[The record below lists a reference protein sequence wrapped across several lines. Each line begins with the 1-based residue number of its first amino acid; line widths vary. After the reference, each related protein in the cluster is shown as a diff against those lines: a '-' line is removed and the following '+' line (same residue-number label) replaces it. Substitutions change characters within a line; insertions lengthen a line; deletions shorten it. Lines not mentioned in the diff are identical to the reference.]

1 MNMRN
6 IMSMDS
12 DGKVVQT
19 RLGTDEY
26 ERLRRVADAEGLS
39 LKEAL
44 RRAATEF
51 AATHARHDPDDP
63 FFAEMPDEGE
73 VDGEDLTA
81 TETES
86 YLYGEE

>member
-1 MNMRN
+1 
-6 IMSMDS
+6 MDS
-12 DGKVVQT
+12 DETVVQT
-19 RLGTDEY
+19 RLGKDEY

-51 AATHARHDPDDP
+51 TTTHGRHDPDDP
-63 FFAEMPDEGE
+63 FFDEMPDDEATGS
-73 VDGEDLTA
+73 EDLTA

>member
-1 MNMRN
+1 MNMRAV
-6 IMSMDS
+6 MSMDS
-12 DGKVVQT
+12 DEKVVQT
-19 RLGTDEY
+19 RLGKDEY

-39 LKEAL
+39 LREAL

-51 AATHARHDPDDP
+51 TATHGRHDPEDP
-63 FFAEMPDEGE
+63 FFAAIPDDTTDAEE
-73 VDGEDLTA
+73 LTA